1 MIRSREKIICFVWD
15 VAVAQHSPISAR
27 SLGGR
32 VNVSLTCSMFW
43 PPKMKFDAEGS
54 DLGAFGF
61 KTPALA
67 RRSDAVMEPFSALK
81 RAQTTHLARR
91 ARPHLWHEQRAGRI
105 ADRAEGMRPRRG

>member
-15 VAVAQHSPISAR
+15 VAVAQHSPISAH

-32 VNVSLTCSMFW
+32 VNVSLTCGMFR
-43 PPKMKFDAEGS
+43 PPKMKFEAEGS

-61 KTPALA
+61 KTPAPA

-81 RAQTTHLARR
+81 GSNDAFGAASAPSPLAR
-91 ARPHLWHEQRAGRI
+91 AAGRS
-105 ADRAEGMRPRRG
+105 DC